1 MFLLS
6 QDELFLDID
15 PTKSPIRLNPE
26 DKRRRFGV
34 DEESKHYKER
44 MAAYRRGIVDKL
56 VAISTHFVKCKH
68 TLFICLLIYTL

>member
-15 PTKSPIRLNPE
+15 PTKSPMRLNPE
-26 DKRRRFGV
+26 DKKRRFGT
-34 DEESKHYKER
+34 DEDSKQYKER

-56 VAISTHFVKCKH
+56 VTISSHFVKCK
-68 TLFICLLIYTL
+68 TLNLPHL